1 MTNPNNAVGTN
12 AAYGGRTSVKAF
24 NDVLGALSSG
34 ILSGW
39 ACSPDTGMGVVLGGN
54 GNTRDVAIAIDNVGN
69 KTTINNIPDSP
80 ISVVLPSAP
89 VANSRIDSIVAYVD
103 NPPQGSNIVT
113 DNPSACGLIVVSG
126 TASVPPIAPD
136 DNAIRTAITADG
148 ASGITAFYVVLANI
162 TVASG
167 TSTITSQNIAQGAPS
182 LLTPDAIGDG
192 SITNSKLATVFGDYS
207 LSEVD
212 TGCTWIDGSKIY
224 KKTVDIGALPNAT
237 VKLVNH
243 NIANLNAVVYLEGM
257 AFSADTNNYFPLPFP
272 TTNQQNDIWVL
283 IRPTQIE
290 IGTGTN
296 RSGST
301 GYITVYYTKTS

>member
-24 NDVLGALSSG
+24 NDVLSALSSG

-39 ACSPDTGMGVVLGGN
+39 TCSPDTGMGVVLGGN
-54 GNTRDVAIAIDNVGN
+54 GSTRDVAIAVDNVGN

-103 NPPQGSNIVT
+103 NPPQGSNTVT

-126 TASVPPIAPD
+126 TSSVSPIAPD
-136 DNAIRTAITADG
+136 DNTIRTAITADG
-148 ASGITAFYVVLANI
+148 ASGVTAFYVVLANI

-167 TSTITSQNIAQGAPS
+167 TSTITSQNIMQGAPS
-182 LLTPDAIGDG
+182 VLKPDAIGDG
-192 SITNSKLATVFGDYS
+192 SITNSKLATVLGDYS

-224 KKTVDIGALPNAT
+224 KKTVDVGTLPNAT
-237 VKLVNH
+237 IKYVNH
-243 NIANLNAVVYLEGM
+243 NITNLKAVVHVEGVGY
-257 AFSADTNNYFPLPFP
+257 SESTNNHFPLPFP
-272 TTNQQNDIWVL
+272 VTNSQNTIWIL
-283 IRPTQIE
+283 IHPTQIE
-290 IGTGTN
+290 IGTGVD

-301 GYITVYYTKTS
+301 GYVTIFYTKTS